1 MGFPADT
8 VGACGTDQ
16 TRGAFAS
23 RADSACGTVALV
35 GAGPGDPG
43 LITVRGRTLL
53 ERADVVLYDRLVAP
67 ALLAYAQHAR
77 LIDVGKRQGN
87 HPVPQREICSLLV
100 AEARR
105 VGPYGLVVRLKGGD
119 PYVFGRGGEE
129 ASYLREHGVPFEVVP
144 GITSAIAAPAYAGIP
159 VTDRRHAAAVH
170 IITGH
175 RQHDG
180 SLDID
185 FSALVQAG
193 GTCVFLM
200 AVATLADVCQGLMD
214 AGASP
219 KAPAAVVERGT
230 TPQQRQILGTLGTIV
245 GLARAAAVESP
256 AVLVVGDVVSL
267 APELDWFDQGQL
279 RGATVLVTRPRE
291 RAAAL
296 VEQLEMHGARVL
308 TLPCIDTHAASADEL
323 ERHVRVIPTFD
334 WLVLTSP
341 FGVRCLFWGLEAAGL
356 DARHL
361 AGVRVAAIGPATAT
375 VLRAHGITADVVPEV
390 YDGAHLAEAVVRAV
404 KEQRVC
410 GEANDESPQ
419 TRVLLFRS
427 REGAP
432 ELRETL
438 RRAGIACEEAAAY
451 TTELAPEEPL
461 PEVAQALKGGAVDY
475 ITFTSSSTVAGFMRT
490 YPAMVEL
497 DSAERPKALCLGAS
511 THAAAEQAGFTCIV
525 AAQATIDSLVDAC
538 IADWSTTKLSQH

>member
-1 MGFPADT
+1 MGFPTDA
-8 VGACGTDQ
+8 AGTFDAGQ
-16 TRGAFAS
+16 TRGAS
-23 RADSACGTVALV
+23 EPQADGACGTVALV
-35 GAGPGDPG
+35 GAGPGDPA
-43 LITVRGRTLL
+43 LITVRGRALL

-67 ALLAYAQHAR
+67 ALLAHARCAR

-87 HPVPQREICSLLV
+87 HPVPQHEICSLLV

-105 VGPYGLVVRLKGGD
+105 VGPCGLVVRLKGGD

-200 AVATLADVCQGLMD
+200 AVATLADVCRGLMD

-245 GLARAAAVESP
+245 ELARAAAVESP
-256 AVLVVGDVVSL
+256 AVLVVGDAVSL

-308 TLPCIDTHAASADEL
+308 TLPCIDTHAAPADEL

-361 AGVRVAAIGPATAT
+361 AGVRVAVIGPATAT
-375 VLRAHGITADVVPEV
+375 ALRAHGITADVVPEV

-432 ELRETL
+432 ELREAL
-438 RRAGIACEEAAAY
+438 VRAGIACEEAAAY

-475 ITFTSSSTVAGFMRT
+475 ITFTSSSTVAGFMQA
-490 YPAMVEL
+490 YPAMAGL
-497 DSAERPKALCLGAS
+497 DPAERPKALCLGAS
-511 THAAAEQAGFTCIV
+511 TCAAAEQAGFTCIV
-525 AAQATIDSLVDAC
+525 AARATMDALVSAC
-538 IADWSTTKLSQH
+538 IADWGATHVS